1 MKQLRFFDV
10 PKEEWEFLLK
20 FQKAKKEHFEWI
32 SLHQDFLKIKKKY
45 LEYLIEIKND
55 LAKDVIDYEDLKA
68 HKIVTD
74 SLEEIEKLDWLPQ
87 KIEDISIW
95 IEFNR
100 EKASRI
106 N

>member
-10 PKEEWEFLLK
+10 TKEEWEFLK
-20 FQKAKKEHFEWI
+20 TYHWAKKEHSKWI
-32 SLHQDFLKIKKKY
+32 SLYQDLLQIKKEY
-45 LEYLIEIKND
+45 LEYLLEIKND

-87 KIEDISIW
+87 RIEDISIW

-100 EKASRI
+100 KKASKI
-106 N
+106 S

>member
-10 PKEEWEFLLK
+10 PKEEWEFLK
-20 FQKAKKEHFEWI
+20 TYHWAKKEHSKWI
-32 SLHQDFLKIKKKY
+32 SLYQDLLQIKKEY
-45 LEYLIEIKND
+45 LEYLLEIKND
-55 LAKDVIDYEDLKA
+55 LAKDVSDYEDLKA